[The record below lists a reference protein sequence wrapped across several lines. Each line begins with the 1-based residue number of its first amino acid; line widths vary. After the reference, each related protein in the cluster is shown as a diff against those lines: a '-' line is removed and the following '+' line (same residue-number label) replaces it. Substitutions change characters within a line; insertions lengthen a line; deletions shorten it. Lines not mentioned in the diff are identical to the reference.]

1 MRYRSVN
8 IESRSAAKIIRVVLS
23 FNINTQRACVGKYYR
38 QTQFARFLSKVGFGS
53 GIFIAASQA
62 RQVVENGWI
71 GLVSGSPFRQENRER
86 HFALA
91 SITPMG
97 ELFDESPLQFDVTF
111 QLGQLGCWHLILGN
125 VYHGSQTVT
134 FMYKDVRIIC
144 M

>member
-1 MRYRSVN
+1 MRYRSVH

-23 FNINTQRACVGKYYR
+23 FNINAPRACVGEYYR
-38 QTQFARFLSKVGFGS
+38 QTQFARFLSKMCFGS

-62 RQVVENGWI
+62 RQIVENGWI
-71 GLVSGSPFRQENRER
+71 GVVSGSPFRQENGER

-97 ELFDESPLQFDVTF
+97 ELFDGSPLQFDVTF

-125 VYHGSQTVT
+125 VYHGSQAISYV
-134 FMYKDVRIIC
+134 K
-144 M
+144 